1 MRADG
6 VKDRRNGATILG
18 AMGRRTIAATIA
30 LASVL
35 AVPGCGGG
43 GSGGGGGDG
52 GRSLVVASAVKHG
65 YKPDPDVPR
74 SYNSPLTA
82 VINLSGNPAGA
93 RPWFVELYHHG
104 EPIDHALANG
114 LCAGMQQL
122 KGFPASE
129 RAGNWREFLV
139 GYIERFAPEV
149 PHSTAEARV
158 AETTNVWPLGTVS
171 PADAAAYWKA
181 CRGAV

>member
-1 MRADG
+1 
-6 VKDRRNGATILG
+6 
-18 AMGRRTIAATIA
+18 MGRRTIAATLA
-30 LASVL
+30 LLGLL
-35 AVPGCGGG
+35 ALTGCGGR
-43 GSGGGGGDG
+43 GGGGESSSGG
-52 GRSLVVASAVKHG
+52 GRSLVVASAVKQG

-93 RPWFVELYHHG
+93 RPWFVELYHHD

-139 GYIERFAPEV
+139 GYIERYAPDV
-149 PHSTAEARV
+149 RDSTAEARV
-158 AETTNVWPLGTVS
+158 TETTNVWDLGSVS

-181 CRGAV
+181 CRGLV